1 MPTFSYIALKNNKD
15 IVKGKV
21 DAADAR
27 SAREAV
33 KKMGLLP
40 TRITDDSVNDKAA
53 QQAAVKN
60 IPLSKIRSFSLKDKI
75 EFTQTL
81 QILTSTGIPIIE
93 TLVFLEN
100 NAESKA
106 IRSVAHE
113 LRRNIIVGGLTL
125 AETLER
131 HRKIFGRVFVGLVK
145 AGEDSGELDK
155 TLTRMLELLKKQD
168 DVKSK
173 VIGALVY
180 PIFVILLACVVVT
193 VMLVFVFP
201 AFKDMFDNLGRELPM
216 MTQICMSLGLFIR
229 KFWFVPIVFIVFLV
243 LAVKH
248 ILANDV
254 TKRPVDRFF
263 LEVPLLSDLLKYAN
277 YSNFLAVLQ
286 VAYEA
291 GIPIVDC
298 LYLANMTLDNLVLK
312 DAILAATAKV
322 QQGVHLSVALRAS
335 NQIPNM
341 MTFMIATGEQS
352 GRLGELLHHCTTFID
367 QRLDGIIDKFTK
379 LVEPAM
385 LIFIGAIVLFLAL
398 SLYMPLFRRLR
409 LKTRTA

>member
-1 MPTFSYIALKNNKD
+1 MPTFSYTALKNNKD

-21 DAADAR
+21 DAPDAR
-27 SAREAV
+27 SARDAV

-40 TRITDDSVNDKAA
+40 TKITDDTAGEKTA
-53 QQAAVKN
+53 QQQSNKVILAKR
-60 IPLSKIRSFSLKDKI
+60 ISSFSLKDKI

-106 IRSVAHE
+106 IRAVAHE

-125 AETLER
+125 AETLEKYR
-131 HRKIFGRVFVGLVK
+131 RVFGRVFVGLVK

-155 TLTRMLELLKKQD
+155 TLNRMLELLKKQD
-168 DVKSK
+168 DIKGK
-173 VIGALVY
+173 VIGALIY
-180 PIFVILLACVVVT
+180 PAFVILLACLVVT

-201 AFKDMFDNLGRELPM
+201 AFKDMFDNLGRELPI
-216 MTQICMSLGLFIR
+216 MTQICMSLGLFMR
-229 KFWFVPIVFIVFLV
+229 KFWFVPIIFVSFIVI
-243 LAVKH
+243 AVKH
-248 ILANDV
+248 ILSNDV
-254 TKRPVDRFF
+254 TKRPVDSFVLR
-263 LEVPLLSDLLKYAN
+263 VPLLSDLLKYAN

-312 DAILAATAKV
+312 DAILGATAKV
-322 QQGVHLSVALRAS
+322 QQGVHLSVALRSS
-335 NQIPNM
+335 NHIPNM

-367 QRLDGIIDKFTK
+367 QRLDSIIDKFTK

-385 LIFIGAIVLFLAL
+385 LIFIGGIVLFLAL
-398 SLYMPLFRRLR
+398 SLYMPLF
-409 LKTRTA
+409 AAYG

>member
-21 DAADAR
+21 DALNVRAAR
-27 SAREAV
+27 DAV

-40 TRITDDSVNDKAA
+40 TKITDDSISDKSTHNPAA
-53 QQAAVKN
+53 QN
-60 IPLSKIRSFSLKDKI
+60 ISVHKIGSFSLKDKI

-100 NAESKA
+100 NAESKS
-106 IRSVAHE
+106 IRAVAHE
-113 LRRNIIVGGLTL
+113 LRRNIIAGGLTL
-125 AETLER
+125 AETLEK
-131 HRKIFGRVFVGLVK
+131 HRRIFGRVYVGLVK

-155 TLTRMLELLKKQD
+155 TLTRMLELLKKQED
-168 DVKSK
+168 IKSK
-173 VIGALVY
+173 VIGALIY
-180 PIFVILLACVVVT
+180 PVFVILLACAVVT

-201 AFKDMFDNLGRELPM
+201 AFKDMFDTLGRELPIT
-216 MTQICMSLGLFIR
+216 TQICMSLGLFIR
-229 KFWFVPIVFIVFLV
+229 KFWFVPIVALIFLAI
-243 LAVKH
+243 AVKQ
-248 ILANDV
+248 ILSNDV
-254 TKRPVDRFF
+254 TKRPVDNV
-263 LEVPLLSDLLKYAN
+263 LLQVPLLSDLLKFAN

-312 DAILAATAKV
+312 DAIFGATTKV
-322 QQGVHLSVALRAS
+322 QQGTHLSVALRAS
-335 NQIPNM
+335 NYIPSM

-367 QRLDGIIDKFTK
+367 QKLDAIIDKFTK

-385 LIFIGAIVLFLAL
+385 LIFIGGIVLFLAL
-398 SLYMPLFRRLR
+398 SLYMPLF
-409 LKTRTA
+409 AAYG

>member
-341 MTFMIATGEQS
+341 MTFMIATGEQ
-352 GRLGELLHHCTTFID
+352 
-367 QRLDGIIDKFTK
+367 
-379 LVEPAM
+379 
-385 LIFIGAIVLFLAL
+385 
-398 SLYMPLFRRLR
+398 
-409 LKTRTA
+409 

>member
-1 MPTFSYIALKNNKD
+1 MPTFSYTALKNNKD

-21 DAADAR
+21 EATDAR
-27 SAREAV
+27 SARAAIL
-33 KKMGLLP
+33 KMGLLP
-40 TRITDDSVNDKAA
+40 TKIIDESNKSASEAA
-53 QQAAVKN
+53 QKAMPAVKLN
-60 IPLSKIRSFSLKDKI
+60 SFSLRDKI

-100 NAESKA
+100 NAESNA
-106 IRSVAHE
+106 IRKVAYE
-113 LRRNIIVGGLTL
+113 LRRQIIVSGMTL
-125 AETLER
+125 AETLEKQ
-131 HRKIFGRVFVGLVK
+131 RKLFGRVYVGLVK

-168 DVKSK
+168 DIRGK
-173 VIGALVY
+173 VVGALVY
-180 PIFVILLACVVVT
+180 PCFVILLAALVIT

-201 AFKDMFDNLGRELPM
+201 AFKEMFDGLGRELPA
-216 MTQICMSLGLFIR
+216 MTQMCMSLGLFIR
-229 KFWFVPIVFIVFLV
+229 QFWYIPLTFVALAIFAIKYIMSHDISKRVVDAVFL
-243 LAVKH
+243 K
-248 ILANDV
+248 
-254 TKRPVDRFF
+254 
-263 LEVPLLSDLLKYAN
+263 VPLLSDLLKFSN

-298 LYLANMTLDNLVLK
+298 LYLANMTLDNLILK
-312 DAILAATAKV
+312 DAILGAASKV
-322 QQGVHLSVALRAS
+322 QQGVHLSVALRSS
-335 NQIPNM
+335 NMIPSM

-367 QRLDGIIDKFTK
+367 QKLDSIIDKFTK

-385 LIFIGAIVLFLAL
+385 LIFIGGIVLFLAL
-398 SLYMPLFRRLR
+398 SLYMPLF
-409 LKTRTA
+409 AAYG

>member
-168 DVKSK
+168 DIKSK

-248 ILANDV
+248 ILTNDV

-312 DAILAATAKV
+312 DAILVATAKV

-398 SLYMPLFRRLR
+398 SLYMPLF
-409 LKTRTA
+409 AAYG

>member
-1 MPTFSYIALKNNKD
+1 MYIPTFSYIALKNNKD

-201 AFKDMFDNLGRELPM
+201 AFQDMFENLGRELPM

-398 SLYMPLFRRLR
+398 SLYMPLF
-409 LKTRTA
+409 AAYG

>member
-201 AFKDMFDNLGRELPM
+201 AFQDMFENLGRELPM

-398 SLYMPLFRRLR
+398 SLYMPLF
-409 LKTRTA
+409 AAYG

>member
-1 MPTFSYIALKNNKD
+1 MPTFSYTALKNNKD

-21 DAADAR
+21 DAPDAR
-27 SAREAV
+27 AAREAV
-33 KKMGLLP
+33 KRMGLLP
-40 TRITDDSVNDKAA
+40 TKISDDSIADRGA
-53 QQAAVKN
+53 QSSGAKN
-60 IPLSKIRSFSLKDKI
+60 ISVNKISSFSLKDKI

-100 NAESKA
+100 NAESKGIRA
-106 IRSVAHE
+106 IAHE
-113 LRRNIIVGGLTL
+113 LRRNIITGGLTL

-131 HRKIFGRVFVGLVK
+131 HRKVFGRVYVGLVK

-155 TLTRMLELLKKQD
+155 TLTRMLELLRKQD
-168 DVKSK
+168 DIKSK

-201 AFKDMFDNLGRELPM
+201 AFKDMFDNLGRELPL

-229 KFWFVPIVFIVFLV
+229 KFWFVPIVFITFIV
-243 LAVKH
+243 LAIKH
-248 ILANDV
+248 ILSNDV
-254 TKRPVDRFF
+254 TKRPVDAFF
-263 LEVPLLSDLLKYAN
+263 LKTPLLSDLLRFAN

-312 DAILAATAKV
+312 DAIFQATAKV
-322 QQGVHLSVALRAS
+322 QQGTHLSVALRAS
-335 NQIPNM
+335 NQIPSM

-367 QRLDGIIDKFTK
+367 QKLDAIIDKFTK

-385 LIFIGAIVLFLAL
+385 LFFIGGIVLFLAL
-398 SLYMPLFRRLR
+398 SLYMPLS
-409 LKTRTA
+409 AAYG

>member
-248 ILANDV
+248 ILTNDV

-398 SLYMPLFRRLR
+398 SLYMPLF
-409 LKTRTA
+409 AAYG

>member
-21 DAADAR
+21 DALNVRAAR
-27 SAREAV
+27 DAV

-40 TRITDDSVNDKAA
+40 TKITDDSISDKSTHTPAA
-53 QQAAVKN
+53 QN
-60 IPLSKIRSFSLKDKI
+60 LSVHKIGSFSLKDKI

-100 NAESKA
+100 NAESKS
-106 IRSVAHE
+106 IRAVAHE
-113 LRRNIIVGGLTL
+113 LRRNIIAGGLTL
-125 AETLER
+125 AETLEK
-131 HRKIFGRVFVGLVK
+131 HRRIFGRVYVGLVK

-168 DVKSK
+168 DIKSK
-173 VIGALVY
+173 VIGALIY
-180 PIFVILLACVVVT
+180 PVFVILLACAVVT

-201 AFKDMFDNLGRELPM
+201 AFKDMFDTLGRELPIT
-216 MTQICMSLGLFIR
+216 TQICMSLGLFIR
-229 KFWFVPIVFIVFLV
+229 KFWFVPIVALIFLAI
-243 LAVKH
+243 AVKQ
-248 ILANDV
+248 ILSNDV
-254 TKRPVDRFF
+254 TKRPVDNV
-263 LEVPLLSDLLKYAN
+263 LLQVPLLSDLLKFAN

-312 DAILAATAKV
+312 DAIFGATTKV
-322 QQGVHLSVALRAS
+322 QQGTHLSVALRAS
-335 NQIPNM
+335 NYIPSM

-367 QRLDGIIDKFTK
+367 QKLDAIIDKFTK

-385 LIFIGAIVLFLAL
+385 LIFIGGIVLFLAL
-398 SLYMPLFRRLR
+398 SLYMPLF
-409 LKTRTA
+409 AAYG

>member
-1 MPTFSYIALKNNKD
+1 MPTFSYTALKNNKD

-21 DAADAR
+21 DAPDAR
-27 SAREAV
+27 AAREAV
-33 KKMGLLP
+33 KRMGLLP
-40 TRITDDSVNDKAA
+40 TKISDDSIADRGA
-53 QQAAVKN
+53 QSSGAKN
-60 IPLSKIRSFSLKDKI
+60 ISVNKISSFSLKDKI

-100 NAESKA
+100 NAESKGIRA
-106 IRSVAHE
+106 IAHE
-113 LRRNIIVGGLTL
+113 LRRNIITGGLTL
-125 AETLER
+125 AETLEK
-131 HRKIFGRVFVGLVK
+131 HRKVFGRVYVGLVK

-155 TLTRMLELLKKQD
+155 TLTRMLELLRKQD
-168 DVKSK
+168 DIKSK

-201 AFKDMFDNLGRELPM
+201 AFKDMFDNLGRELPL

-229 KFWFVPIVFIVFLV
+229 KFWFVPIVFITFIV
-243 LAVKH
+243 LAIKH
-248 ILANDV
+248 ILSNDV
-254 TKRPVDRFF
+254 TKRPVDAFF
-263 LEVPLLSDLLKYAN
+263 LKTPLLSDLLRFAN

-312 DAILAATAKV
+312 DAIFQATAKV
-322 QQGVHLSVALRAS
+322 QQGTHLSVALRAS
-335 NQIPNM
+335 NQIPSM

-367 QRLDGIIDKFTK
+367 QKLDAIIDKFTK

-385 LIFIGAIVLFLAL
+385 LIFIGGIVLFLAL
-398 SLYMPLFRRLR
+398 SLYMPLF
-409 LKTRTA
+409 AAYG

>member
-21 DAADAR
+21 DALNVRAAR
-27 SAREAV
+27 DAV

-40 TRITDDSVNDKAA
+40 TKITDDSISDKSTHTPAA
-53 QQAAVKN
+53 QN
-60 IPLSKIRSFSLKDKI
+60 LSVHKIGSFSLKDKI

-100 NAESKA
+100 NAESKS
-106 IRSVAHE
+106 IRAVAHE
-113 LRRNIIVGGLTL
+113 LRRNIIAGGLTL
-125 AETLER
+125 AETLEK
-131 HRKIFGRVFVGLVK
+131 HRRIFGRVYVGLVK

-155 TLTRMLELLKKQD
+155 TLTRMLELLKKQED
-168 DVKSK
+168 IKSK
-173 VIGALVY
+173 VIGALIY
-180 PIFVILLACVVVT
+180 PVFVILLACAVVT

-201 AFKDMFDNLGRELPM
+201 AFKDMFDTLGRELPIT
-216 MTQICMSLGLFIR
+216 TQICMSLGLFIR
-229 KFWFVPIVFIVFLV
+229 KFWFVPIVALIFLAI
-243 LAVKH
+243 AVKQ
-248 ILANDV
+248 ILSNDV
-254 TKRPVDRFF
+254 TKRPVDNV
-263 LEVPLLSDLLKYAN
+263 LLQVPLLSDLLKFAN

-312 DAILAATAKV
+312 DAIFGATTKV
-322 QQGVHLSVALRAS
+322 QQGTHLSVALRAS
-335 NQIPNM
+335 NYIPSM

-367 QRLDGIIDKFTK
+367 QKLDAIIDKFTK

-385 LIFIGAIVLFLAL
+385 LIFIGGIVLFLAL
-398 SLYMPLFRRLR
+398 SLYMPLF
-409 LKTRTA
+409 AAYG

>member
-1 MPTFSYIALKNNKD
+1 MPTFSYTALKNNKD

-21 DAADAR
+21 DAPDAR
-27 SAREAV
+27 AAREAV
-33 KKMGLLP
+33 KRKRLLP
-40 TRITDDSVNDKAA
+40 TKISDDSIADRGA
-53 QQAAVKN
+53 QSSGAKN
-60 IPLSKIRSFSLKDKI
+60 ISVNKISSFSLKDKI

-100 NAESKA
+100 NAESKGIRA
-106 IRSVAHE
+106 IAHE
-113 LRRNIIVGGLTL
+113 LRRNIITGGLTL
-125 AETLER
+125 AETLEK
-131 HRKIFGRVFVGLVK
+131 HRKVFGRVYVGLVK

-155 TLTRMLELLKKQD
+155 TLTRMLELLRKQD
-168 DVKSK
+168 DIKSK

-201 AFKDMFDNLGRELPM
+201 AFKDMFDNLGRELPL

-229 KFWFVPIVFIVFLV
+229 KFWFVPIVFITFIV
-243 LAVKH
+243 LAIKH
-248 ILANDV
+248 ILSNDV
-254 TKRPVDRFF
+254 TKRPVDAFF
-263 LEVPLLSDLLKYAN
+263 LKTPLLSDLLRFAN

-312 DAILAATAKV
+312 DAIFQATAKV
-322 QQGVHLSVALRAS
+322 QQGTHLSVALRAS
-335 NQIPNM
+335 NQIPSM

-367 QRLDGIIDKFTK
+367 QKLDAIIDKFTK

-385 LIFIGAIVLFLAL
+385 LIFIGGIVLFLAL
-398 SLYMPLFRRLR
+398 SLYMPLF
-409 LKTRTA
+409 AAYG

>member
-1 MPTFSYIALKNNKD
+1 MPTYSYIALKNNKD

-21 DAADAR
+21 DALNVRAARDAI
-27 SAREAV
+27 
-33 KKMGLLP
+33 KKMGYLP
-40 TRITDDSVNDKAA
+40 TKITDDSVTDKSLQSAA
-53 QQAAVKN
+53 NRN
-60 IPLSKIRSFSLKDKI
+60 ISPKKINSFSLKDKI

-100 NAESKA
+100 NAESQS
-106 IRSVAHE
+106 IRAVAHE
-113 LRRNIIVGGLTL
+113 LRRNIIAGGLTL
-125 AETLER
+125 AETLEK
-131 HRKIFGRVFVGLVK
+131 HRKIFGRVYVGLIK

-155 TLTRMLELLKKQD
+155 TLARMLELLRKQD
-168 DVKSK
+168 DIKSK

-180 PIFVILLACVVVT
+180 PAFVILLAFAVVT

-201 AFKDMFDNLGRELPM
+201 AFKDMFDALGRELPM
-216 MTQICMSLGLFIR
+216 TTQICMSLGLFMR

-248 ILANDV
+248 IFSNDV
-254 TKRPVDRFF
+254 TKRPIDA
-263 LEVPLLSDLLKYAN
+263 LCLKIPLLSDLLKFAN

-298 LYLANMTLDNLVLK
+298 LYLANMTLDNLILK
-312 DAILAATAKV
+312 DAIFSATAKV
-322 QQGVHLSVALRAS
+322 QQGTHLSVALRAS
-335 NQIPNM
+335 NYIPSM

-352 GRLGELLHHCTTFID
+352 GRLGELLQHCTTFID
-367 QRLDGIIDKFTK
+367 QKLDSIIDKFTK

-385 LIFIGAIVLFLAL
+385 LIFIGGIVLFLAL
-398 SLYMPLFRRLR
+398 SLYMPLF
-409 LKTRTA
+409 AAYG

>member
-291 GIPIVDC
+291 GIPIIDC

-398 SLYMPLFRRLR
+398 SLYMPLF
-409 LKTRTA
+409 AAYG

>member
-1 MPTFSYIALKNNKD
+1 MPTYSYTALKNNKD
-15 IVKGKV
+15 IVKGKI
-21 DAADAR
+21 DALDAR
-27 SAREAV
+27 SARDAI

-40 TRITDDSVNDKAA
+40 TNITDDSVKESGSGKNS
-53 QQAAVKN
+53 QQKKIKVKN
-60 IPLSKIRSFSLKDKI
+60 ITSFSLKDKI

-100 NAESKA
+100 NAESKQ
-106 IRSVAHE
+106 IRSITHE
-113 LRRNIIVGGLTL
+113 LRKNIIVGGLTL

-131 HRKIFGRVFVGLVK
+131 HRKIFGRVYVGLVK

-168 DVKSK
+168 DIKGK
-173 VIGALVY
+173 VVGALIY
-180 PIFVILLACVVVT
+180 PVFVILLACVVVT

-201 AFKDMFDNLGRELPM
+201 AFQEMFENLGRELPI

-229 KFWFVPIVFIVFLV
+229 KFWFVPITAIVFLA
-243 LAVKH
+243 LAIKH
-248 ILANDV
+248 ILSNDV
-254 TKRPVDRFF
+254 TKRPVDSF
-263 LEVPLLSDLLKYAN
+263 LLGIPLLSDLLRFSN

-312 DAILAATAKV
+312 DAIFQATTKV
-322 QQGVHLSVALRAS
+322 QQGTHLSVALRSS
-335 NQIPNM
+335 NQIPSM

-367 QRLDGIIDKFTK
+367 QKLDSIIDKFTK

-398 SLYMPLFRRLR
+398 SLYMPLFS
-409 LKTRTA
+409 AYG

>member
-53 QQAAVKN
+53 QQAAVKD

-248 ILANDV
+248 ILTNDV

-398 SLYMPLFRRLR
+398 SLYMPLF
-409 LKTRTA
+409 AAYG

>member
-398 SLYMPLFRRLR
+398 SLYMPLF
-409 LKTRTA
+409 AAYG

>member
-1 MPTFSYIALKNNKD
+1 MPTFSYTALKNNKD
-15 IVKGKV
+15 IVKGKLE
-21 DAADAR
+21 AQDAR
-27 SAREAV
+27 SARAAL

-40 TRITDDSVNDKAA
+40 TKITDDSVVDKSLG
-53 QQAAVKN
+53 QTVSKN
-60 IPLSKIRSFSLKDKI
+60 ILPTKIKSFSLKDKI

-113 LRRNIIVGGLTL
+113 IRRNIIAGGLTL
-125 AETLER
+125 AETLEK

-145 AGEDSGELDK
+145 AGEDSGELDR

-168 DVKSK
+168 DIKSK
-173 VIGALVY
+173 VVGALVY
-180 PIFVILLACVVVT
+180 PIFVIILACLVVT

-201 AFKDMFDNLGRELPM
+201 AFKEMFDNLGRELPL

-229 KFWFVPIVFIVFLV
+229 KFWFVPIIFVTFLV
-243 LAVKH
+243 LAIKH

-254 TKRPVDRFF
+254 TKRPVDKFF
-263 LEVPLLSDLLKYAN
+263 LEIPLLSDLLRFAN

-298 LYLANMTLDNLVLK
+298 LYLANMTIDNLVLK
-312 DAILAATAKV
+312 DAILAATTKV
-322 QQGVHLSVALRAS
+322 QQGVHLSVALRQS

-398 SLYMPLFRRLR
+398 SLYMPLF
-409 LKTRTA
+409 AAYG

>member
-1 MPTFSYIALKNNKD
+1 MPTFSYTALKNNKD

-21 DAADAR
+21 DAPDAR
-27 SAREAV
+27 AAREAV
-33 KKMGLLP
+33 KRMGLLP
-40 TRITDDSVNDKAA
+40 TKISDDSIADRGA
-53 QQAAVKN
+53 QSSGAKN
-60 IPLSKIRSFSLKDKI
+60 ISVNKISSFSLKDKI

-100 NAESKA
+100 NAESKGIRA
-106 IRSVAHE
+106 IAHE
-113 LRRNIIVGGLTL
+113 LRRNIITGGLTL
-125 AETLER
+125 AETLEK
-131 HRKIFGRVFVGLVK
+131 HRKVFGRVYVGLVK

-155 TLTRMLELLKKQD
+155 TLTRMLELLRKQD
-168 DVKSK
+168 DIKSK

-201 AFKDMFDNLGRELPM
+201 AFKDMFDNLGRELPL

-229 KFWFVPIVFIVFLV
+229 KFWFVPIVFITFLV
-243 LAVKH
+243 LAIKH
-248 ILANDV
+248 ILSNDV
-254 TKRPVDRFF
+254 TKRPVDAFF
-263 LEVPLLSDLLKYAN
+263 LKTPLLSDLLRFAN

-312 DAILAATAKV
+312 DAIFQATAKV
-322 QQGVHLSVALRAS
+322 QQGTHLSVALRAS
-335 NQIPNM
+335 NQIPSM

-367 QRLDGIIDKFTK
+367 QKLDAIIDKFTK

-385 LIFIGAIVLFLAL
+385 LIFIGGIVLFLAL
-398 SLYMPLFRRLR
+398 SLYMPLF
-409 LKTRTA
+409 AAYG

>member
-1 MPTFSYIALKNNKD
+1 MPTFSYTALKNNKD
-15 IVKGKV
+15 IVKGKI
-21 DAADAR
+21 DALDAR
-27 SAREAV
+27 SAREAI

-40 TRITDDSVNDKAA
+40 TKITDDSVKGSGTSEADKKKVR
-53 QQAAVKN
+53 VKA
-60 IPLSKIRSFSLKDKI
+60 IRSFSLKDKM

-93 TLVFLEN
+93 TLVFMEN
-100 NAESKA
+100 NAQSPS
-106 IRSVAHE
+106 IRAVAQE
-113 LRRNIIVGGLTL
+113 LRKNIIVGGLTL
-125 AETLER
+125 AETLEK
-131 HRKIFGRVFVGLVK
+131 HRKTFGRVFVGLVK

-155 TLTRMLELLKKQD
+155 TLTRMYELLRKQD
-168 DVKSK
+168 DIKGK
-173 VIGALVY
+173 VIGALIY

-201 AFKDMFDNLGRELPM
+201 AFKEMFDNLGRDLPL
-216 MTQICMSLGLFIR
+216 MTQICMSAGLFIR
-229 KFWFVPIVFIVFLV
+229 KFWFIPIIAITFIV

-248 ILANDV
+248 ILSNDI
-254 TKRPVDRFF
+254 TKRPIDAYLLR
-263 LEVPLLSDLLKYAN
+263 VPLLSELLKYAN

-312 DAILAATAKV
+312 DAIFQATSKA
-322 QQGVHLSVALRAS
+322 QQGTHLSVALRAS
-335 NQIPNM
+335 NHIPSM

-367 QRLDGIIDKFTK
+367 QRLDSIIDKFTK

-398 SLYMPLFRRLR
+398 SLYMPLF
-409 LKTRTA
+409 AAYG

>member
-21 DAADAR
+21 DALNVRAAR
-27 SAREAV
+27 DAV

-40 TRITDDSVNDKAA
+40 TKITDDSISDKSTHNP
-53 QQAAVKN
+53 AVQN
-60 IPLSKIRSFSLKDKI
+60 ISVHKIGSFSLKDKI

-100 NAESKA
+100 NAESKS
-106 IRSVAHE
+106 IRAVAHE
-113 LRRNIIVGGLTL
+113 LRRNIIAGGLTL
-125 AETLER
+125 AETLEK
-131 HRKIFGRVFVGLVK
+131 HRRIFGRVYVGLVK

-155 TLTRMLELLKKQD
+155 TLTRMLELLKKQED
-168 DVKSK
+168 IKSK
-173 VIGALVY
+173 VIGALIY
-180 PIFVILLACVVVT
+180 PVFVILLACAVVT

-201 AFKDMFDNLGRELPM
+201 AFKDMFDTLGRELPIT
-216 MTQICMSLGLFIR
+216 TQICMSLGLFIR
-229 KFWFVPIVFIVFLV
+229 KFWFVPIVALIFLAI
-243 LAVKH
+243 AVKQ
-248 ILANDV
+248 ILSNDV
-254 TKRPVDRFF
+254 TKRPVDNV
-263 LEVPLLSDLLKYAN
+263 LLQVPLLSDLLKFAN

-312 DAILAATAKV
+312 DAIFAATTKV
-322 QQGVHLSVALRAS
+322 QQGTHLSVALRAS
-335 NQIPNM
+335 NYIPSM

-367 QRLDGIIDKFTK
+367 QKLDAIIDKFTK

-385 LIFIGAIVLFLAL
+385 LIFIGGIVLFLAL
-398 SLYMPLFRRLR
+398 SLYMPLF
-409 LKTRTA
+409 AAYG

>member
-1 MPTFSYIALKNNKD
+1 MPTFSYTALKNNKD

-21 DAADAR
+21 DAPDAR
-27 SAREAV
+27 AAREAV
-33 KKMGLLP
+33 KRMGLLP
-40 TRITDDSVNDKAA
+40 TKISDDSIADRGA
-53 QQAAVKN
+53 QSSGAKN
-60 IPLSKIRSFSLKDKI
+60 ISVNKISSFSLKDKI

-100 NAESKA
+100 NAESKGIRA
-106 IRSVAHE
+106 IAHE
-113 LRRNIIVGGLTL
+113 LRRNIITGGLTL

-131 HRKIFGRVFVGLVK
+131 HRKVFGRVYVGLVK

-155 TLTRMLELLKKQD
+155 TLTRMLELLRKQD
-168 DVKSK
+168 DIKSK

-201 AFKDMFDNLGRELPM
+201 AFKDMFDNLGRELPL

-229 KFWFVPIVFIVFLV
+229 KFWFVPIVFITFIV
-243 LAVKH
+243 LAIKH
-248 ILANDV
+248 ILSNDV
-254 TKRPVDRFF
+254 TKRPVDAFF
-263 LEVPLLSDLLKYAN
+263 LKTPLLSDLLRFAN

-312 DAILAATAKV
+312 DAIFQATAKV
-322 QQGVHLSVALRAS
+322 QQGTHLSVALRAS
-335 NQIPNM
+335 NQIPSM

-367 QRLDGIIDKFTK
+367 QKLDAIIDKFTK

-385 LIFIGAIVLFLAL
+385 LIFIGGIVLFLAL
-398 SLYMPLFRRLR
+398 SLYMPLF
-409 LKTRTA
+409 AAYG

>member
-1 MPTFSYIALKNNKD
+1 MPTFSYTALKNNKD

-21 DAADAR
+21 DAPDAR
-27 SAREAV
+27 AAREAV
-33 KKMGLLP
+33 KRMGLLP
-40 TRITDDSVNDKAA
+40 TKISDDSIADRGA
-53 QQAAVKN
+53 QSSGAKN
-60 IPLSKIRSFSLKDKI
+60 ISVNKISSFSLKDKI

-100 NAESKA
+100 NAESKGIRA
-106 IRSVAHE
+106 IAHE
-113 LRRNIIVGGLTL
+113 LRRNIITGGLTL

-131 HRKIFGRVFVGLVK
+131 HRKVFGRVYVGLVK

-155 TLTRMLELLKKQD
+155 TLTRMLELLRKQD
-168 DVKSK
+168 DIKSK

-201 AFKDMFDNLGRELPM
+201 AFKDMFDNLGRELPL

-229 KFWFVPIVFIVFLV
+229 KFWFVPIVFITFLV
-243 LAVKH
+243 LAIKH
-248 ILANDV
+248 ILSNDV
-254 TKRPVDRFF
+254 TKRPVDAFF
-263 LEVPLLSDLLKYAN
+263 LKTPLLSDLLRFAN

-312 DAILAATAKV
+312 DAIFQATAKV
-322 QQGVHLSVALRAS
+322 QQGTHLSVALRAS
-335 NQIPNM
+335 NQIPSM

-367 QRLDGIIDKFTK
+367 QKLDAIIDKFTK

-385 LIFIGAIVLFLAL
+385 LIFIGGIVLFLAL
-398 SLYMPLFRRLR
+398 SLYMPLF
-409 LKTRTA
+409 AAYG

>member
-1 MPTFSYIALKNNKD
+1 MPTFSYTALKNNKD
-15 IVKGKV
+15 IVKGKI
-21 DAADAR
+21 DALDAR
-27 SAREAV
+27 SARDAI

-40 TRITDDSVNDKAA
+40 TKISDDSVKESNSKASEKKNIR
-53 QQAAVKN
+53 VKN
-60 IPLSKIRSFSLKDKI
+60 ISAFSLKDKI

-100 NAESKA
+100 NAQAKP
-106 IRSVAHE
+106 IRSIAHE

-131 HRKIFGRVFVGLVK
+131 HRKIFGRVYVGLVK

-168 DVKSK
+168 DIKSK
-173 VIGALVY
+173 VIGALIY

-201 AFKDMFDNLGRELPM
+201 AFKEMFDNLGRELPL

-229 KFWFVPIVFIVFLV
+229 KFWFIPIIAIVFLV

-248 ILANDV
+248 ILSNDV
-254 TKRPVDRFF
+254 TKRPVDAF
-263 LEVPLLSDLLKYAN
+263 LLKVPLLSELLRFSN

-312 DAILAATAKV
+312 DAIFQATSRV
-322 QQGVHLSVALRAS
+322 QQGTHLSVALRAS
-335 NQIPNM
+335 NQIPSM

-385 LIFIGAIVLFLAL
+385 LIFIGGIVLFLAL
-398 SLYMPLFRRLR
+398 SLYMPLF
-409 LKTRTA
+409 AAYG

>member
-1 MPTFSYIALKNNKD
+1 MPTYSYTALKNNKD
-15 IVKGKV
+15 IVKGKI
-21 DAADAR
+21 DALDAR
-27 SAREAV
+27 SARDAI

-40 TRITDDSVNDKAA
+40 TKITDDSARASNDKTSEK
-53 QQAAVKN
+53 KN
-60 IPLSKIRSFSLKDKI
+60 IPVKSIKTFSLKDKI
-75 EFTQTL
+75 EFTHTL

-100 NAESKA
+100 NAQAKA
-106 IRSVAHE
+106 IRSIAHE
-113 LRRNIIVGGLTL
+113 LRKNIIVGGLTL

-131 HRKIFGRVFVGLVK
+131 HRRIFGRVYVGLVK

-168 DVKSK
+168 DIKSK
-173 VIGALVY
+173 VIGALIY

-201 AFKDMFDNLGRELPM
+201 AFKEMFDNLGRDLPL

-229 KFWFVPIVFIVFLV
+229 KFWFVPIIAITFLV

-248 ILANDV
+248 ILSNDV
-254 TKRPVDRFF
+254 TKRPVDSFL
-263 LEVPLLSDLLKYAN
+263 LEVPLLSDLLRFSN

-312 DAILAATAKV
+312 DAIFQATTKV
-322 QQGVHLSVALRAS
+322 QQGTHLSVALRAS
-335 NQIPNM
+335 NQIPSM

-367 QRLDGIIDKFTK
+367 QRLDSIIDKFTK

-398 SLYMPLFRRLR
+398 SLYMPLF
-409 LKTRTA
+409 AAYG